1 MVAELTIPHL
11 PAVGWLRWEPAGFTI
26 GMVVRTSVSRAKG
39 RHAGS
44 GPSGSRPSR
53 TPVRVVLVAL
63 GACAVIAAGTVAGL
77 AATGSGRPAHAPGAA
92 ANGPSADA
100 RLSVTSTAP
109 SPQARSAAAPAPRPT
124 PAGVAGGRDPFGAA
138 ATSYLAGRAG
148 PVLAAVYDLRTG
160 RTWHLGQG
168 GPQAEASVVKLD
180 VLETL
185 LSERGQGDGIGLSAS
200 EQTLAEQM
208 IEDSDNNAA
217 TSLWYAVGGAARIR
231 SFNARAGLTG
241 TTPSSCVVCPGFAW
255 PGWGLTTTT
264 ADDQIALLRQ
274 LVTPGS
280 VLTNTARE
288 YAVSLMRDVT
298 PSQRWGVSGGVPAQ
312 VAVALKDG
320 WLPLRGTGSDWQVN
334 SVGWVSGGGRNY
346 LMAVLSTGN
355 PSQQYGI
362 DTIDRL
368 AAMVWQHLG

>member
-124 PAGVAGGRDPFGAA
+124 PASVAGGQDPFGAA

-274 LVTPGS
+274 LATPGS
-280 VLTNTARE
+280 VLTKAARE